1 MRKETIYSVTI
12 DKDSQI
18 TFKVERYSDKK
29 QSDNS
34 ELVFALIMLVLVFG
48 FILLLFLH

>member
-12 DKDSQI
+12 DKDNRI
-18 TFKVERYSDKK
+18 TFKVERHSDKK

-34 ELVFALIMLVLVFG
+34 ELVFAIILVALFLG
-48 FILLLFLH
+48 FILILFLH